1 LHGLSFEINKGELIA
16 IVGPSGAGKS
26 TFVDLILG
34 LICPTNGAIW
44 ADGIDISKSREAWH
58 QIIGYVP
65 QEVNMLDS
73 SFATNITM
81 DFSEKSI
88 DTDKA
93 IQSLKKAGLWDFI
106 SGLQRGINTSI
117 GERGALISGGQR
129 QRLGIARALYQN
141 AQLLILDEPTSSL
154 DHKSSNELMRTLK
167 ELTPSTTILII
178 THNRDLLN
186 FCDHAYELLNGS
198 LHPLRKKINGL

>member
-1 LHGLSFEINKGELIA
+1 MQ
-16 IVGPSGAGKS
+16 
-26 TFVDLILG
+26 
-34 LICPTNGAIW
+34 PTIGTIQ
-44 ADGIDISKSREAWH
+44 ADGIDISNSREAWH

-65 QEVNMLDS
+65 QDVNVLDS

-81 DFSEKSI
+81 DFSENSI
-88 DTDKA
+88 NTDKA

-106 SGLQRGINTSI
+106 SSLQSGINTPI
-117 GERGALISGGQR
+117 GEKGGLISGGQR

-154 DHKSSNELMRTLK
+154 DHKTSNELMRTLK

-186 FCDHAYELLNGS
+186 FCDQAYELLNGS